1 MNTFFKKAIQSAI
14 NLGGTE
20 KALTVMQSFGY
31 LTAHLSVLRNQ
42 PKRYLT
48 KRLDPGRPMN

>member
-1 MNTFFKKAIQSAI
+1 MNMFFKKAIQSGI

-31 LTAHLSVLRNQ
+31 FTAHLSVLRNQ
-42 PKRYLT
+42 PKRYIPE
-48 KRLDPGRPMN
+48 RLDPGRQMN